1 MDKKNRCKIGFD
13 GKSLF
18 LLDKNNNALWG
29 QTKLTIVDEVGGLP
43 YATLTLCINLDE
55 VIDLR
60 TKKKITVKKQIFNII
75 KKILRYD

>member
-13 GKSLF
+13 GKSLCW
-18 LLDKNNNALWG
+18 LDKNNDALWG
-29 QTKLTIVDEVGGLP
+29 QTKLTIVDEVEELP

>member
-13 GKSLF
+13 GKNLF
-18 LLDKNNNALWG
+18 LLDKNNDALWG
-29 QTKLTIVDEVGGLP
+29 QTKLTVVDEVEGLP

-60 TKKKITVKKQIFNII
+60 TNKKITIKKQIFNII